1 MVTTQD
7 YYSRTEGVYEI
18 FSEDKEKCSFSSYSA
33 ESKCYDNSNKLVVGK
48 MKYETSGIAN
58 K

>member
-18 FSEDKEKCSFSSYSA
+18 FSEDKKKCNFSSY
-33 ESKCYDNSNKLVVGK
+33 
-48 MKYETSGIAN
+48 
-58 K
+58 